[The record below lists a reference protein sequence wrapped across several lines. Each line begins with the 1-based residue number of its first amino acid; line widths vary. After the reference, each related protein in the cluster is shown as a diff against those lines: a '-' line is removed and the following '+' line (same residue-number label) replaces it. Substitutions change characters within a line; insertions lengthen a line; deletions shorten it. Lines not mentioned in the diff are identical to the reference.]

1 MLLLSGSDAAPGEW
15 PWMAVLLQAGQ
26 LRQFCSGT
34 LVSASHVLT
43 AAHCFDDRDTRDVVV
58 RLGDTDLRSIT
69 VEGLTSVS
77 THHQITGQ
85 TTTACSGAVELA
97 MAKTALIA
105 AHVQTCIR
113 PGQ

>member
-1 MLLLSGSDAAPGEW
+1 MKLVSSNVVLSGSDAAPGEW

-58 RLGDTDLRSIT
+58 RLGDTDLRSMT
-69 VEGLTSVS
+69 VQWGVD
-77 THHQITGQ
+77 
-85 TTTACSGAVELA
+85 
-97 MAKTALIA
+97 M
-105 AHVQTCIR
+105 
-113 PGQ
+113 

>member
-58 RLGDTDLRSIT
+58 RLGDTDLRSVT

-105 AHVQTCIR
+105 ARVQTCTR